1 MDQKVSPY
9 SLVYRRHVLTP
20 GGKVGAGQDWRRGV
34 GKEDAPSFSP
44 SALPLGL
51 RPALP

>member
-9 SLVYRRHVLTP
+9 SLVYRHLLTP
-20 GGKVGAGQDWRRGV
+20 AGKVGAGQDWRRGV
-34 GKEDAPSFSP
+34 GKEDAPSSSP